1 MRQHSGI
8 STGSPVRSWT
18 CCIDSNVTPQ
28 TPPSSD
34 ADSGNEETPSSW
46 EKGYDREVIERIWKL
61 AQVVS
66 GNDPAVWR
74 RDEFGAWIH
83 RLEYR
88 NRNSEFGWEI
98 ADCGF
103 RSGVCGIATLRPMH
117 WENHLD
123 YLAGHQRRAVIRADG
138 LRNARRLI

>member
-1 MRQHSGI
+1 MLQ
-8 STGSPVRSWT
+8 GSLVTPLNPPSPDP
-18 CCIDSNVTPQ
+18 DSNGDE
-28 TPPSSD
+28 SL
-34 ADSGNEETPSSW
+34 SSW
-46 EKGYDREVIERIWKL
+46 ERGYDREVIERVWRL

-66 GNDPAVWR
+66 GNDPVVWR

-83 RLEYR
+83 RQEYR

-103 RSGVCGIATLRPMH
+103 RPGVCGIATLRPMH

-123 YLAGHQRRAVIRADG
+123 YLAGHQRLAVMRADG
-138 LRNARRLI
+138 LRNVRRLI